1 MRPLVTVAEKILT
14 ALESG
19 PATDL
24 EISKVLRCTR
34 KLVADIR
41 RHLLVTGQIKQA
53 GIETLRNGATRKL
66 WCLSG
71 KQLKT
76 NKPTNA
82 GEPTLAHR
90 KNDAASNLL
99 DFAKSYPNAIKLLVD
114 GTVLAE
120 LNYKLHEVY
129 TTVVN
134 IIPQVD
140 KLQDLE
146 RRLGPQST
154 GETEREAKDWC
165 GQTSRRNTLDLAD
178 KKALYHN
185 YVVLRKSTYELAK
198 MAGTYPNKVR
208 RALYLAGID
217 LRKLSTTSEKKVPAK
232 KIPVKKAAGSSGKSM
247 YLKRKTLLATP
258 EYRKIYEFLR
268 DFPDRS
274 AYDVHANSPEL
285 NINQV
290 KNALNRMSS
299 IGLIEQTSK
308 DRAGNK
314 RGRAIVCW
322 SAVVGKNITDIF
334 AMSDTQ
340 PQVPESRPQ
349 IAEAQTLDILDHEV
363 VFKHPQEMISNESLS
378 PFEG

>member
-1 MRPLVTVAEKILT
+1 
-14 ALESG
+14 
-19 PATDL
+19 
-24 EISKVLRCTR
+24 
-34 KLVADIR
+34 
-41 RHLLVTGQIKQA
+41 
-53 GIETLRNGATRKL
+53 
-66 WCLSG
+66 
-71 KQLKT
+71 
-76 NKPTNA
+76 
-82 GEPTLAHR
+82 
-90 KNDAASNLL
+90 
-99 DFAKSYPNAIKLLVD
+99 
-114 GTVLAE
+114 
-120 LNYKLHEVY
+120 
-129 TTVVN
+129 
-134 IIPQVD
+134 
-140 KLQDLE
+140 
-146 RRLGPQST
+146 
-154 GETEREAKDWC
+154 
-165 GQTSRRNTLDLAD
+165 
-178 KKALYHN
+178 
-185 YVVLRKSTYELAK
+185 
-198 MAGTYPNKVR
+198 
-208 RALYLAGID
+208 
-217 LRKLSTTSEKKVPAK
+217 
-232 KIPVKKAAGSSGKSM
+232 M

-322 SAVVGKNITDIF
+322 SAVVGKNITEIF

>member
-71 KQLKT
+71 KKLKT
-76 NKPTNA
+76 NKPADT
-82 GEPTLAHR
+82 GESALVHR
-90 KNDAASNLL
+90 KNDAVSNLL
-99 DFAKSYPNAIKLLVD
+99 DFVKSYPNAINLLVD
-114 GTVLAE
+114 KSVLGE
-120 LNYKLHEVY
+120 LKYKLHEVY

-134 IIPQVD
+134 IIPQAD

-146 RRLGPQST
+146 RRLGPQSI

-178 KKALYHN
+178 KKALHHN
-185 YVVLRKSTYELAK
+185 YVVLRKSTYEIAK

-208 RALYLAGID
+208 RALYLANID
-217 LRKLSTTSEKKVPAK
+217 LRGMGVTREKKESAK
-232 KIPVKKAAGSSGKSM
+232 KATAKKAASTGGKSM
-247 YLKRKTLLATP
+247 YLRRKTLLSTP

-268 DFPDRS
+268 DSAGRS
-274 AYDVHANSPEL
+274 VYDVHVNSPEL
-285 NINQV
+285 NINQI
-290 KNALNRMSS
+290 KNAINRMLA
-299 IGLIEQTSK
+299 IGLIEKTGSVRASSRGGRAVVLWSSITSK
-308 DRAGNK
+308 
-314 RGRAIVCW
+314 
-322 SAVVGKNITDIF
+322 NIADILS
-334 AMSDTQ
+334 MSGTQ
-340 PQVPESRPQ
+340 QQVPEPQPQ
-349 IAEAQTLDILDHEV
+349 ITEAQTLDILDHEV
-363 VFKHPQEMISNESLS
+363 VFRNPQEMISNESLS
-378 PFEG
+378 PIEG

>member
-24 EISKVLRCTR
+24 DISKVLRCTR

-53 GIETLRNGATRKL
+53 GLETLRNGATRKL

-71 KQLKT
+71 KQLKA

-82 GEPTLAHR
+82 SESTLAHR
-90 KNDAASNLL
+90 KNDPFSNLL

-114 GTVLAE
+114 ASVLGE
-120 LNYKLHEVY
+120 LKYKLHEVY

-134 IIPQVD
+134 IIPQAD

-154 GETEREAKDWC
+154 GETEREVKDWC
-165 GQTSRRNTLDLAD
+165 GQTSRRSTLDLAD
-178 KKALYHN
+178 KKALHHN

-208 RALYLAGID
+208 RALYLADID
-217 LRKLSTTSEKKVPAK
+217 LRKLSTTSEKKAPAK

-322 SAVVGKNITDIF
+322 SAVVGKNITEIF

>member
-1 MRPLVTVAEKILT
+1 
-14 ALESG
+14 
-19 PATDL
+19 
-24 EISKVLRCTR
+24 
-34 KLVADIR
+34 
-41 RHLLVTGQIKQA
+41 
-53 GIETLRNGATRKL
+53 
-66 WCLSG
+66 
-71 KQLKT
+71 
-76 NKPTNA
+76 
-82 GEPTLAHR
+82 
-90 KNDAASNLL
+90 
-99 DFAKSYPNAIKLLVD
+99 
-114 GTVLAE
+114 
-120 LNYKLHEVY
+120 
-129 TTVVN
+129 
-134 IIPQVD
+134 
-140 KLQDLE
+140 
-146 RRLGPQST
+146 
-154 GETEREAKDWC
+154 
-165 GQTSRRNTLDLAD
+165 
-178 KKALYHN
+178 
-185 YVVLRKSTYELAK
+185 VLRKSTYELAK

-208 RALYLAGID
+208 RALYLADID
-217 LRKLSTTSEKKVPAK
+217 LRKLSTTSEKKAPAK

-322 SAVVGKNITDIF
+322 SAVVGKNITEIF